1 MNQKKSSKCPERSSE
16 DDYEHVV
23 AAGQSNIV
31 GNFIEKSRSNS
42 NVITSNKTLK
52 LYIFQ
57 KRRWW

>member
-1 MNQKKSSKCPERSSE
+1 MSREIFW

-23 AAGQSNIV
+23 AGGQSNIV

-52 LYIFQ
+52 LLTFKSWEYCVPISQ
-57 KRRWW
+57 KEN